1 MGGHGAPRPAAA
13 ACRPAF
19 RGLANRATMR
29 RAARARAVPRTR
41 ADRMGGSDG
50 GPRGPERT
58 GTRTEPVTRRAR
70 VGALIGKLV
79 DAIRRGDDKAVE
91 QAVVQLSQRRRW
103 LAPLA
108 LIVGA
113 FLMLFQGVKLL
124 YTNWRLAVVQ
134 IIPAM
139 WIWVAMLD
147 IKLHVLHGKQFH
159 VIRGPLLIPCILG
172 VTALTAASFY
182 LNGVFAFAIS
192 VPGKPEIRPAFT
204 RANVHLRVILAW
216 GCLVGL
222 ALSFSALITTRW
234 GHWPFVISQ
243 SIVVGI
249 MMLCYV
255 AVPARLVGV
264 EKKTRSRRDALAAT
278 AVGGAVGGV
287 VCSPPYM
294 LGRIG
299 ILMLGWPYVFWLG
312 VILIIIGVTLQTGA
326 TSAVK
331 AVKFSAKLVG
341 QPGQADEAS
350 AAGGPVAEGAP

>member
-1 MGGHGAPRPAAA
+1 MTVDHEERSAPAP
-13 ACRPAF
+13 
-19 RGLANRATMR
+19 
-29 RAARARAVPRTR
+29 
-41 ADRMGGSDG
+41 
-50 GPRGPERT
+50 
-58 GTRTEPVTRRAR
+58 EPVPTRRAR

-91 QAVVQLSQRRRW
+91 QAVVQLSQRKRW

-113 FLMLFQGVKLL
+113 FIMLFQGVRLL
-124 YTNWRLAVVQ
+124 YTNWRLAVLQ

-139 WIWVAMLD
+139 WIWLAMLD

-159 VIRGPLLIPCILG
+159 VIRGPLLIPCIIG

-192 VPGKPEIRPAFT
+192 VPGKPEIRPSFA
-204 RANVHLRVILAW
+204 RANLHLHVILAW
-216 GCLVGL
+216 GCAVGL

-243 SIVVGI
+243 SIVVGV

-264 EKKTRSRRDALAAT
+264 EKKNRSRRDALAAT

-294 LGRIG
+294 LGRVG

-312 VILIIIGVTLQTGA
+312 IILIVVGVTLQTGA

-341 QPGQADEAS
+341 HPGEV
-350 AAGGPVAEGAP
+350 AAPAPATGGTP

>member
-1 MGGHGAPRPAAA
+1 VTVDHEDRSAPEGSGPSASPDPAPVPDLAPGASPA
-13 ACRPAF
+13 P
-19 RGLANRATMR
+19 
-29 RAARARAVPRTR
+29 
-41 ADRMGGSDG
+41 
-50 GPRGPERT
+50 
-58 GTRTEPVTRRAR
+58 TRRAR
-70 VGALIGKLV
+70 AGALIGKLV

-91 QAVVQLSQRRRW
+91 QAVVLLSQRRRW

-139 WIWVAMLD
+139 WIWLAMLD

-159 VIRGPLLIPCILG
+159 VIRGPLLIPCIIG

-192 VPGKPEIRPAFT
+192 KPGKPQIRPAFGQ
-204 RANVHLRVILAW
+204 ANRHLRVILAW
-216 GCLVGL
+216 GSAIGL
-222 ALSFSALITTRW
+222 ALSFSSLIATRW

-249 MMLCYV
+249 MMLCYL
-255 AVPARLVGV
+255 AVPARIVGIQ
-264 EKKTRSRRDALAAT
+264 KSKNTRDKLAAT
-278 AVGGAVGGV
+278 AVGGAVGAV
-287 VCSPPYM
+287 VCSPPYL
-294 LGRIG
+294 LGRFG
-299 ILMLGWPYVFWLG
+299 ILMLGWHYLFWLG
-312 VILIIIGVTLQTGA
+312 IILIVIGATLQTAA

-341 QPGQADEAS
+341 NPSAVTATDTAS
-350 AAGGPVAEGAP
+350 

>member
-1 MGGHGAPRPAAA
+1 MTVDHEERSAPTP
-13 ACRPAF
+13 
-19 RGLANRATMR
+19 
-29 RAARARAVPRTR
+29 
-41 ADRMGGSDG
+41 
-50 GPRGPERT
+50 
-58 GTRTEPVTRRAR
+58 EPVPTRRAR

-113 FLMLFQGVKLL
+113 FIMLFQGVKLL
-124 YTNWRLAVVQ
+124 YTNWRLGVLQ

-139 WIWVAMLD
+139 WIWLAMLD

-159 VIRGPLLIPCILG
+159 VIRGPLLIPCVLG

-192 VPGKPEIRPAFT
+192 VPGEPKIRPAFG
-204 RANVHLRVILAW
+204 RANRHLHVILAW
-216 GCLVGL
+216 GCSIGL
-222 ALSFSALITTRW
+222 ALSFSALIATRW

-249 MMLCYV
+249 MMLCYI
-255 AVPARLVGV
+255 AVPARIVGV
-264 EKKTRSRRDALAAT
+264 EKKAKSRRDVLAAS
-278 AVGGAVGGV
+278 AVGGAVGAV

-294 LGRIG
+294 LGRLG

-312 VILIIIGVTLQTGA
+312 IILIVLGATLQTGA

-341 QPGQADEAS
+341 HPSEV
-350 AAGGPVAEGAP
+350 VAEPSPG

>member
-1 MGGHGAPRPAAA
+1 MRATVTVDHEDRSAPEGSGPATSPAAA
-13 ACRPAF
+13 SPVPAPVS
-19 RGLANRATMR
+19 
-29 RAARARAVPRTR
+29 VP
-41 ADRMGGSDG
+41 APASGAS
-50 GPRGPERT
+50 PAP
-58 GTRTEPVTRRAR
+58 TRRAR
-70 VGALIGKLV
+70 VGALIKKLI

-91 QAVVQLSQRRRW
+91 QAVVQLSHRRRW

-139 WIWVAMLD
+139 WIWLAMLD

-159 VIRGPLLIPCILG
+159 VLRGPILIPCIIG
-172 VTALTAASFY
+172 VTAVTAASFY

-192 VPGKPEIRPAFT
+192 VPGRPEIRPAFS

-216 GCLVGL
+216 GCTVGL
-222 ALSFSALITTRW
+222 ALSFSALIATRW

-243 SIVVGI
+243 SIVVGVL
-249 MMLCYV
+249 MLCYI

-264 EKKTRSRRDALAAT
+264 EKKGRSRRDTLAAS
-278 AVGGAVGGV
+278 AVGGAVGAV

-294 LGRIG
+294 LGRVG

-312 VILIIIGVTLQTGA
+312 VVFIIIGATLQTGA

-341 QPGQADEAS
+341 HPDQATEP
-350 AAGGPVAEGAP
+350 AAG

>member
-1 MGGHGAPRPAAA
+1 VTVDHEDRSTTDYPGSPASADPDGAPNP
-13 ACRPAF
+13 
-19 RGLANRATMR
+19 
-29 RAARARAVPRTR
+29 TR
-41 ADRMGGSDG
+41 L
-50 GPRGPERT
+50 
-58 GTRTEPVTRRAR
+58 AR
-70 VGALIGKLV
+70 VGALIKRLV

-91 QAVVQLSQRRRW
+91 QAVVQLSQRKRW

-113 FLMLFQGVKLL
+113 FLMLFQGVSLL

-134 IIPAM
+134 IVPAM
-139 WIWVAMLD
+139 WIWIAMLD
-147 IKLHVLHGKQFH
+147 IKLHVLHGRQFH
-159 VIRGPLLIPCILG
+159 VIRGPLLIPCIIA

-182 LNGVFAFAIS
+182 LNGVFAFAIAT
-192 VPGKPEIRPAFT
+192 PGQPKIRPAFSQ
-204 RANVHLRVILAW
+204 ANHHVRIILAW
-216 GCLVGL
+216 GGTIGL

-249 MMLCYV
+249 MMLCYI
-255 AVPARLVGV
+255 AVPARVVGV
-264 EKKTRSRRDALAAT
+264 EKKAASRRDVLAAS
-278 AVGGAVGGV
+278 AVGGAVGAV

-294 LGRIG
+294 LGRLG

-312 VILIIIGVTLQTGA
+312 VVLIIIGATLQTGA

-341 QPGQADEAS
+341 HPGE
-350 AAGGPVAEGAP
+350 VAEPVSG

>member
-1 MGGHGAPRPAAA
+1 
-13 ACRPAF
+13 
-19 RGLANRATMR
+19 MR
-29 RAARARAVPRTR
+29 
-41 ADRMGGSDG
+41 S
-50 GPRGPERT
+50 
-58 GTRTEPVTRRAR
+58 
-70 VGALIGKLV
+70 IGRLV

-139 WIWVAMLD
+139 WIWIAMLD

-159 VIRGPLLIPCILG
+159 VIRGPLLIPCVLG
-172 VTALTAASFY
+172 VTVAHRGQLLPQRRLRLRHLGARPSRRSGPPSPWPTATSASSWP
-182 LNGVFAFAIS
+182 GACAI
-192 VPGKPEIRPAFT
+192 
-204 RANVHLRVILAW
+204 
-216 GCLVGL
+216 GL
-222 ALSFSALITTRW
+222 ALSFSALIATRW

-249 MMLCYV
+249 MMLCYI
-255 AVPARLVGV
+255 AVPARIVGV
-264 EKKTRSRRDALAAT
+264 EKKAQSRRDTLAAS
-278 AVGGAVGGV
+278 AVGGAVGAV

-294 LGRIG
+294 LGRVG

-312 VILIIIGVTLQTGA
+312 VILIIIGATLQTGA

-341 QPGQADEAS
+341 HPSEA
-350 AAGGPVAEGAP
+350 GAPVTGGAP

>member
-1 MGGHGAPRPAAA
+1 MRATVTVDHEDRSAPEGSGPATSPAAA
-13 ACRPAF
+13 SPVPAPVS
-19 RGLANRATMR
+19 
-29 RAARARAVPRTR
+29 VP
-41 ADRMGGSDG
+41 APASGAS
-50 GPRGPERT
+50 
-58 GTRTEPVTRRAR
+58 PVPTRRAR
-70 VGALIGKLV
+70 VGALIKKLI

-139 WIWVAMLD
+139 WIWLAMLD

-159 VIRGPLLIPCILG
+159 VLRGPILIPCIIG
-172 VTALTAASFY
+172 VTAVTAASFY

-192 VPGKPEIRPAFT
+192 VPGRPEIRPAFS

-216 GCLVGL
+216 GCTVGL
-222 ALSFSALITTRW
+222 ALSFSALIATRW

-243 SIVVGI
+243 SIVVGVL
-249 MMLCYV
+249 MLCYI

-264 EKKTRSRRDALAAT
+264 EKKGRSRRDTLAAS
-278 AVGGAVGGV
+278 AVGGAVGAV

-294 LGRIG
+294 LGRVG

-312 VILIIIGVTLQTGA
+312 VVFIIIGATLQTGA

-341 QPGQADEAS
+341 HPDQATEP
-350 AAGGPVAEGAP
+350 AAG